1 MITRNRLQASQ
12 AMNST
17 TFTPEITGPAPKSYC
32 SHMPG
37 SVIQGL

>member
-17 TFTPEITGPAPKSYC
+17 TFTPAITGPVPKSYW

-37 SVIQGL
+37 SVTHGL